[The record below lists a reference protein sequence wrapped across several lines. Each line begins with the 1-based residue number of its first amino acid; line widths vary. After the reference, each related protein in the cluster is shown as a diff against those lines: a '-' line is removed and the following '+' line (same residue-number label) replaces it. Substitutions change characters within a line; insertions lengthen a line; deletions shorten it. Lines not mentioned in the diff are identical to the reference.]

1 MFSKLRISLFA
12 ATIALAGCNTTY
24 RDIGSPDPAFGE
36 SVKYNAAVH
45 TIDPDPVYTAEGA
58 QPGGNG
64 DVGAQAVRRY
74 RTGQV
79 KQPSVETTR
88 SGGSGGSGSR

>member
-1 MFSKLRISLFA
+1 MFSRRRLSIFA

-24 RDIGSPDPAFGE
+24 KDIGSPDPAFGE

-45 TIDPDPVYTAEGA
+45 IIDPDPVYTAEGA
-58 QPGGNG
+58 QPGDNG
-64 DVGAQAVRRY
+64 DRGAQAVRRY

-79 KQPSVETTR
+79 KQPEVETTT
-88 SGGSGGSGSR
+88 SGGGGSR